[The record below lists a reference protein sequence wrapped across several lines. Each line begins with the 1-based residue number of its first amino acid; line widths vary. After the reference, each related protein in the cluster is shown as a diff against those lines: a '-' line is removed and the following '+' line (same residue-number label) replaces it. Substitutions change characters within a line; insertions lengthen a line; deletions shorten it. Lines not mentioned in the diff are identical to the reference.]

1 MKFPLRLEKAPALS
15 PLRRALL
22 PVRALVATFLV
33 GTIPVLAAGASP
45 LGAYYEMFLGA
56 FGDMTAISEVMV
68 RAAPLM
74 LTGLAIAVAFRAKF
88 WNIGAEGQLYAGAIL
103 GSLVALNF
111 ATWPP
116 WIHIPF
122 MVLAGMVGG
131 ALCALPGILKIKVK
145 VGDVVTTLM
154 LNFIMIIFTSYLVQN
169 VMTDPFTGWP
179 QSAPITDS
187 ATYPVLLPYTR
198 FHLGIIIALF
208 FALVVGYGLME
219 YTTLGYE
226 IKAVGSNEIA
236 SKLAGINP
244 TVVTI
249 KTALISGAFAGLAG
263 IGEVAG
269 IRHHLI
275 ATLSPVPIGYGLTGV
290 VIAVMAG
297 LNPFWVVVVAIFFSA
312 IINGSQTMSRV
323 TGVPIFLSEIFQGL
337 ALFFTLFFIFLDHY
351 KIRRVY

>member
-1 MKFPLRLEKAPALS
+1 MKFPLRLEKAPPS
-15 PLRRALL
+15 SSLRKALL
-22 PVRALVATFLV
+22 PVRALIATFLV
-33 GTIPVLAAGASP
+33 GIIPILIAGANP
-45 LGAYYEMFLGA
+45 LLAYYEMFLGA
-56 FGDMTAISEVMV
+56 FGSVIDLSEVFV

-74 LTGLAIAVAFRAKF
+74 LTGLAIAVAFRARF

-103 GSLVALNF
+103 GSFVALNF
-111 ATWPP
+111 ADWSP
-116 WIHIPF
+116 WIHIPA
-122 MVLAGMVGG
+122 MIIAGMIGG
-131 ALCALPGILKIKVK
+131 ALCALPGILKIKLK

-154 LNFIMIIFTSYLVQN
+154 LNFVMIILTSYLVQN
-169 VMTDPFTGWP
+169 VMKDPFTGWP
-179 QSAPITDS
+179 QSAPIPTS
-187 ATYPVLLPYTR
+187 ATYPVLIPYTR

-208 FALVVGYGLME
+208 ATLVVGYGIIE
-219 YTTLGYE
+219 YTALGYE

-236 SKLAGINP
+236 SRLAGINP
-244 TVVTI
+244 TAVTI
-249 KTALISGAFAGLAG
+249 KTVLISGSFAGLAG

-297 LNPFWVVVVAIFFSA
+297 LNPLWVAVVALFFSM

-337 ALFFTLFFIFLDHY
+337 ALFFTLFFLFLDQY
-351 KIRRVY
+351 KIRRAR

>member
-1 MKFPLRLEKAPALS
+1 M
-15 PLRRALL
+15 
-22 PVRALVATFLV
+22 
-33 GTIPVLAAGASP
+33 GTIPILAAGANP
-45 LGAYYEMFLGA
+45 LDAYYEMFLGA
-56 FGDMTAISEVMV
+56 FGNVIAISEVLV

-74 LTGLAIAVAFRAKF
+74 LTGLAIAVAFRARF

-103 GSLVALNF
+103 GSFVALNF
-111 ATWPP
+111 ADWPA
-116 WIHIPF
+116 WIHIP
-122 MVLAGMVGG
+122 MMILAGMAGG

-154 LNFIMIIFTSYLVQN
+154 LNFIMIILTSYLVQN
-169 VMTDPFTGWP
+169 VLKDPFTGWP
-179 QSAPITDS
+179 QSAPIPDS
-187 ATYPVLLPYTR
+187 ATYPILIPYTR

-208 FALVVGYGLME
+208 FALVVGYGLIQ

-236 SKLAGINP
+236 SRLAGINP
-244 TVVTI
+244 TAVTI
-249 KTALISGAFAGLAG
+249 KTALISGSFAGLAG

-297 LNPFWVVVVAIFFSA
+297 LNPFWVVVVAFFFSI

-337 ALFFTLFFIFLDHY
+337 ALFFTLFFMFLDQY
-351 KIRRVY
+351 KIRRVR